1 MERSWLETVQI
12 LGLDLMLGLVLL
24 GLALDAAYSG
34 LARLGSV
41 VRRAW
46 QDRRVGSLPAS
57 ETSHSPWPPQEW
69 RPSH

>member
-24 GLALDAAYSG
+24 GLALDAAYTG
-34 LARLGSV
+34 LVWLGHV
-41 VRRAW
+41 VRRAR
-46 QDRRVGSLPAS
+46 QDRRVGPPPAS
-57 ETSHSPWPPQEW
+57 DLSHSPWPPQEW